1 MRLLPRAVHQKEQR
15 GVFALSEKLSIG
27 RAGICKAVRACNA
40 AFFVYDGGISSAYF
54 SKRNAMRGR
63 ALLRYDGGGMADRR
77 GAYKVLRRRVFLY
90 ATKRNACKNAQPCNS
105 KGVRK
110 LQAFPRTKGAIK
122 EVEKISDRLK
132 RVDIYFAIGYNIR
145 NQRPAYSAGEN
156 GGRFMFEKVCN
167 MLAEQLG
174 ISADTITPASEVVK
188 DLGADSLDVVE
199 LMMALEDEYGV
210 TLPEG
215 EVENLKTVQ
224 DIVSMLEKLQK

>member
-1 MRLLPRAVHQKEQR
+1 M
-15 GVFALSEKLSIG
+15 
-27 RAGICKAVRACNA
+27 
-40 AFFVYDGGISSAYF
+40 
-54 SKRNAMRGR
+54 
-63 ALLRYDGGGMADRR
+63 
-77 GAYKVLRRRVFLY
+77 
-90 ATKRNACKNAQPCNS
+90 
-105 KGVRK
+105 RK

-174 ISADTITPASEVVK
+174 ISADIITPASEVVK